1 MKTVPLLLLTSV
13 AVIFLGF
20 MLTPATAYGTNDVS
34 IENISVQPYTVKI
47 GDTFTVA
54 ATLVNN
60 STVPIIV
67 DGGKC
72 SVQDKQAGIFTIML
86 DSHTKIKAENINCAG
101 VGWSQILDPGKN
113 ITGTSPDYTTNYVAA
128 ESGTA
133 NITVKFSY
141 HAIIQRDPIQ
151 TGDEQTISK
160 SFQFQINDVNE
171 TSTQKSTDFSNHN
184 LQIYKIKE
192 KNYEFF
198 LPYTITNS
206 KIQNMTVDCPSMS
219 MIIHLASTSANG
231 TLTIGLPRSLLD
243 IKTQTGG
250 DDNFSILVNG
260 MEVNYLEIDK
270 NQDAR
275 TLSIPFSADA
285 MEIEIIGIAIGQN
298 IPVVPHFCGIGG
310 TNESSYYHLLSPLQ
324 QFQSGIDANDVKCV
338 QGLQLVIKAEDSSPA
353 CVKQD
358 TIEKL
363 VDIGWAFP
371 VEVQSQ
377 NKSNKISADIQQQP
391 YTNITI
397 NGMKENYTLNEPIV
411 FYIAVEGY
419 GTGCG
424 DAKAIITK
432 ENDSQY
438 KSPVWGVGSSCASN
452 TKQNHFKF
460 NTLSVNT
467 SINQTGNY
475 ILTASFDDFV
485 TYPHTTEKKFSV
497 ITELR

>member
-34 IENISVQPYTVKI
+34 IENISVQPYTVKV

-184 LQIYKIKE
+184 LQTYKIKE

-310 TNESSYYHLLSPLQ
+310 TNESSYYRLLSPLQ
-324 QFQSGIDANDVKCV
+324 QFQSGIDAKDVKCKE
-338 QGLQLVIKAEDSSPA
+338 GLQFIMKNENGQPA
-353 CVKQD
+353 CVSSHTFDELITRGWGIIPLGGLPTHHNTSIFD
-358 TIEKL
+358 TRIYPFSIN
-363 VDIGWAFP
+363 VA
-371 VEVQSQ
+371 
-377 NKSNKISADIQQQP
+377 N
-391 YTNITI
+391 TNF
-397 NGMKENYTLNEPIV
+397 TLNYNISGNNKL
-411 FYIAVEGY
+411 I
-419 GTGCG
+419 
-424 DAKAIITK
+424 DANMYAQKT
-432 ENDSQY
+432 SLVL
-438 KSPVWGVGSSCASN
+438 SMHTSSN
-452 TKQNHFKF
+452 G
-460 NTLSVNT
+460 TLSV
-467 SINQTGNY
+467 SIPRTLLDSNLYPDTRFIVLVDKKEVNFTETVS
-475 ILTASFDDFV
+475 LTAR
-485 TYPHTTEKKFSV
+485 TLV
-497 ITELR
+497 IPFEYGAETMEIIAPQRI

>member
-20 MLTPATAYGTNDVS
+20 MLTPANAYGTNDVS
-34 IENISVQPYTVKI
+34 IENISVQPYTVKV

-60 STVPIIV
+60 STVPIVV

-310 TNESSYYHLLSPLQ
+310 TNESSYYRLLSPLQ
-324 QFQSGIDANDVKCV
+324 QFQSGIDAKDVKCK
-338 QGLQLVIKAEDSSPA
+338 QGLQFIMKNENGQPA
-353 CVKQD
+353 CVTSHTFD
-358 TIEKL
+358 ELITR
-363 VDIGWAFP
+363 GW
-371 VEVQSQ
+371 
-377 NKSNKISADIQQQP
+377 
-391 YTNITI
+391 
-397 NGMKENYTLNEPIV
+397 G
-411 FYIAVEGY
+411 
-419 GTGCG
+419 
-424 DAKAIITK
+424 IIPLGGLPT
-432 ENDSQY
+432 Y
-438 KSPVWGVGSSCASN
+438 
-452 TKQNHFKF
+452 H
-460 NTLSVNT
+460 NT
-467 SINQTGNY
+467 SIFDTRIYPFFINVTNTDFTINYNISQGQIKSATIDMPSKSLILSVTTIGNGTLVIDLPRALIDPKIEGKDSAFIVLDDGREVLSKQIATTGTDRVLSIPFQY
-475 ILTASFDDFV
+475 GVSQIQIISPV
-485 TYPHTTEKKFSV
+485 P
-497 ITELR
+497 IQ

>member
-34 IENISVQPYTVKI
+34 IENISVQPYTVKV

-184 LQIYKIKE
+184 LQTYKIKE

-206 KIQNMTVDCPSMS
+206 KIQKMTVDCPSMS

-298 IPVVPHFCGIGG
+298 IPVVPHFCGMGG

-338 QGLQLVIKAEDSSPA
+338 QGLQLVIKAEDGSPA

-358 TIEKL
+358 TATKLIER
-363 VDIGWAFP
+363 GWGTDLEIIKVKNAN
-371 VEVQSQ
+371 VSVAYRIDNGHILEVTAYGLSSTSSSGGISGSSILIVSM
-377 NKSNKISADIQQQP
+377 NAASNGTLIIKMPRILIDAKSNSIDDNFTVLSDGQEIQ
-391 YTNITI
+391 YTETSKTITSR
-397 NGMKENYTLNEPIV
+397 TLSIPFQWGAKHIEI
-411 FYIAVEGY
+411 IGY
-419 GTGCG
+419 GYY
-424 DAKAIITK
+424 
-432 ENDSQY
+432 N
-438 KSPVWGVGSSCASN
+438 
-452 TKQNHFKF
+452 KQ
-460 NTLSVNT
+460 
-467 SINQTGNY
+467 
-475 ILTASFDDFV
+475 
-485 TYPHTTEKKFSV
+485 PPPTE
-497 ITELR
+497 